1 MSHALSDSERLEPD
15 DLRTEVRHRP
25 GSLPDD
31 DAVKSLYIWCKRS
44 PRPIVNRYTKVVYGI
59 SFSVR
64 AVTASRLKLFWAQQS
79 VGSPYVGTGF

>member
-44 PRPIVNRYTKVVYGI
+44 PRPVVNRYTTVVMAYL
-59 SFSVR
+59 SARVLSQPV
-64 AVTASRLKLFWAQQS
+64 V
-79 VGSPYVGTGF
+79 